1 MPKSVCSNFLI
12 NLVNFRSGFYELI
25 FFSFDGF
32 HGICPC
38 FLFPNGQ
45 KKENEHFRF
54 TTVYDLRYDEVQ
66 VFAWTYRQMGTCA
79 CVQMDIY
86 GCVDLW
92 WFARCPRS
100 IGGRHAHI
108 MYKLIST
115 PVGPAAGSP
124 IRRCAVALGFWPNN
138 RVHGTHAYVQAGAGV
153 CSSLRTTTL
162 DRSIGH
168 EMYVYVCIRSWAD
181 DMMWWW
187 VRLPAT
193 RLAISYVY
201 VVDQYICVIW
211 MHGGS

>member
-86 GCVDLW
+86 MDASTC
-92 WFARCPRS
+92 
-100 IGGRHAHI
+100 GGLR
-108 MYKLIST
+108 
-115 PVGPAAGSP
+115 
-124 IRRCAVALGFWPNN
+124 VA
-138 RVHGTHAYVQAGAGV
+138 
-153 CSSLRTTTL
+153 L
-162 DRSIGH
+162 DRSAAG
-168 EMYVYVCIRSWAD
+168 
-181 DMMWWW
+181 
-187 VRLPAT
+187 
-193 RLAISYVY
+193 
-201 VVDQYICVIW
+201 
-211 MHGGS
+211 MHTSCTS